1 MQDEIIAR
9 LARAMDVQL
18 VAAETWRLERK
29 ESKELDAVDL
39 SLRGWTVFFK
49 KVSVAGAR
57 EARCIFEEALRI
69 DNTNADVLMG
79 LVETHLWEV
88 NAYMSQARAEQVRLA
103 EAAMSK
109 ASELTPLTARM
120 HFCRARVAGCPTS
133 TRGSPSRN

>member
-18 VAAETWRLERK
+18 VAAETRRLERK

-69 DNTNADVLMG
+69 DNTNVDVLMG
-79 LVETHLWEV
+79 LVETHL
-88 NAYMSQARAEQVRLA
+88 
-103 EAAMSK
+103 
-109 ASELTPLTARM
+109 
-120 HFCRARVAGCPTS
+120 
-133 TRGSPSRN
+133 